1 MIAPVGARRRN
12 YVKHA
17 HRTVRFVATFLAL
30 ALTLAGCQTLAIDEV
45 ESFVG
50 ALGGEKSS
58 ADQSSNEQ
66 QDSADTAQ
74 TVTPTEPAPVGVEI
88 VQVAAGRSMT
98 FAIDAEGG
106 LWRWGANDSDLAL
119 PPGHGERRPTRVFT
133 DTDWAQVAVGSRH
146 ILLISAEGHL
156 YSWGSNDNNALG
168 LGPEFDGNPYPG
180 AQPQLIDNRLP
191 WVQIA
196 AGDDSSYALL
206 DDGTM
211 FAWGNPAD
219 GRLGIG
225 TVPDG
230 QSVSWPTQVG
240 GVWSRVSAGDRFA
253 LALTRSRQL
262 YGFGANDQGQLGI
275 GTQTNELRPTVILPD
290 ADWTAISAGAGYAF
304 AIRDGQLYGWG
315 NNEYGQVGI
324 GTDSDPVR
332 RATRVGTRSNW
343 VSVSAGRGYAGP
355 SGFSKYT
362 PASAG
367 IDSDGT
373 MYLWGSNATALL
385 GGGEEGLDRNLV
397 AAPERVPEQDDAGWR
412 EVAVGGEHAVA
423 LHDTGN
429 IYTWGSDRQSRSGGR
444 PTGAVQVVPIGRIV
458 LTP

>member
-1 MIAPVGARRRN
+1 M
-12 YVKHA
+12 KHA
-17 HRTVRFVATFLAL
+17 HRTVGIVIAV
-30 ALTLAGCQTLAIDEV
+30 LTMGLVGCQSLPLDDLDSLVNALSGE
-45 ESFVG
+45 ES
-50 ALGGEKSS
+50 SS
-58 ADQSSNEQ
+58 TENTAQQ
-66 QDSADTAQ
+66 QDTADNTQNA
-74 TVTPTEPAPVGVEI
+74 TSTELAATGVEV

-98 FAIDAEGG
+98 FAIDVDGG

-119 PPGHGERRPTRVFT
+119 PPGHSERRPTRVFA
-133 DTDWAQVAVGSRH
+133 DTQWAQVAVGSRH

-168 LGPEFDGNPYPG
+168 LGPQAEGNPYPG
-180 AQPQLIDNRLP
+180 AEPQLIDNRLP

-196 AGDDSSYALL
+196 AGDDSSYARL

-225 TVPDG
+225 SVPDG
-230 QSVSWPTQVG
+230 QNVSWPTQVG
-240 GVWSRVSAGDRFA
+240 GVWSDVSAGDRFA
-253 LALTRSRQL
+253 LALSRSRQL

-275 GTQTNELRPTVILPD
+275 GTQTDELRPTVILPD
-290 ADWTAISAGAGYAF
+290 SDWTEISAGAGYAF
-304 AIRDGQLYGWG
+304 AIRAGQLYGWG

-324 GTDSDPVR
+324 GAASDPVR
-332 RATRVGTRSNW
+332 RATRVGTRSDW
-343 VSVSAGRGYAGP
+343 ASVSAGRGYAGP
-355 SGFSKYT
+355 SGFSEYT

-367 IDSDGT
+367 IDSEGT

-385 GGGEEGLDRNLV
+385 GNGEEGLDRNLV
-397 AAPERVPEQDDAGWR
+397 AAPERVPQQDGAGWR

-429 IYTWGSDRQSRSGGR
+429 IYTWGSDRQNRSGGR
-444 PTGAVQVVPIGRIV
+444 PTGAVQVVPIGQIV